1 MWGKLFLFSGVP
13 MVIGYIYLRGLLS
26 GIIGIM
32 TIKYLKQCL
41 EYRKH
46 LINVSKN
53 KNRKKQDNK
62 NNQRKIKED
71 EQLKLHLKQHLPKC
85 TPWNTGDLKYSQVLL
100 KTNTFVQT

>member
-46 LINVSKN
+46 LINVVSKN
-53 KNRKKQDNK
+53 
-62 NNQRKIKED
+62 
-71 EQLKLHLKQHLPKC
+71 
-85 TPWNTGDLKYSQVLL
+85 
-100 KTNTFVQT
+100 